1 MNPLGEHPATFRA
14 ELPSEADHCG
24 QLRTRAEEAPTMSLM
39 RDAIGVLL
47 AGGQGERL
55 WPLTRDRAK
64 PAVPFGGVYRIIDM
78 TLSNCINSDLRRVFV
93 LTQYKALS
101 LNRHVR
107 RGWSPIMGL
116 GDFIEVLPPQMR
128 VSTNWYLGT
137 ADAVYQNIYSIG
149 SERSSYVIVL
159 SGDHIYK
166 MNYRKML
173 QQHVDAGA
181 DVTVA
186 TIETSPQDAAQRL
199 GVMETDEHAR
209 IIGFE
214 EKPASPKR
222 SRTNP
227 AKANASMGVYIFNT
241 QLLIPILIADA
252 EDPQSTHDFGKDIL
266 PKIISK
272 YRVYAYSFV
281 DENRTG
287 ELYWRDVGTVDAY
300 YEANMDL
307 VAVTPIFNLYDKN
320 WPLRTWQQQYPPVKF
335 VFADAD
341 RMGVALD
348 SIVCGGSIIS
358 GGRVKRSVVGYDVRL
373 NSFCEIE
380 NSITFNHVNIGR
392 YSRIRNAIIDRHV
405 NLPEHTEIGYE
416 LEADRKRHYV
426 TEGGVV
432 VVVREESMLE
442 EPE

>member
-1 MNPLGEHPATFRA
+1 
-14 ELPSEADHCG
+14 
-24 QLRTRAEEAPTMSLM
+24 MSAM

-64 PAVPFGGVYRIIDM
+64 PAVPFGGVYRIIDI
-78 TLSNCINSDLRRVFV
+78 TLSNCVNSDLRRVYV

-107 RGWSPIMGL
+107 QGWSALMGL
-116 GDFIEVLPPQMR
+116 GEFIDVLPPQMR
-128 VSTNWYLGT
+128 VSTSWYLGT

-149 SERSSYVIVL
+149 SERSSYVIIL

-166 MNYRKML
+166 MNYQKML

-186 TIETSPQDAAQRL
+186 TMETSPEDAAKRF
-199 GVMETDEHAR
+199 GVIETDQYWR

-214 EKPASPKR
+214 EKPAKPKP
-222 SRTNP
+222 SRARPDKVNC
-227 AKANASMGVYIFNT
+227 SMGVYIFNT

-266 PKIISK
+266 PKIISL
-272 YRVYAYSFV
+272 YHVYAYNFV
-281 DENRTG
+281 DENLPQTQ
-287 ELYWRDVGTVDAY
+287 YWRDVGTVDAY

-307 VAVTPIFNLYDKN
+307 VAVTPVFNLYDKS
-320 WPLRTWQQQYPPVKF
+320 WPLRTWQQQYPPAKF
-335 VFADAD
+335 VFADPY
-341 RMGVALD
+341 RMGVAVD
-348 SIVCGGSIIS
+348 SIVASGSIVS
-358 GGRVKRSVVGYDVRL
+358 GGRVKRSVLGYDVRV
-373 NSFCEIE
+373 NSYTEVE
-380 NSITFNHVNIGR
+380 NSIIFNHVNIGR
-392 YSRIRNAIIDRHV
+392 YSQIRNAIIDRHV
-405 NLPEHTEIGYE
+405 TLPERTEIGCDP
-416 LEADRKRHYV
+416 EADQKRYQI

-442 EPE
+442 EAE